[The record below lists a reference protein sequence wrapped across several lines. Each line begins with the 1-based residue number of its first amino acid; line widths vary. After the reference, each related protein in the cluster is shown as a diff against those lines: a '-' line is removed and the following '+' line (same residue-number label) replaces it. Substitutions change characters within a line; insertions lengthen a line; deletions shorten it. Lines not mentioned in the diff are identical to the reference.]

1 MDQRFIS
8 SLGVPAALAAV
19 LLASGCG
26 GGDEGGN
33 AKRFESGPK
42 NEIAGLVD
50 RLQRDARDGN
60 ADEICTDIFTDRLSG
75 VIAVRNDVSC
85 AEQVKRKLVKD
96 NATFDVKSIR
106 VEGEKAVARVVDFT
120 GNASGLYFVK
130 QSGEW
135 RVDSV
140 YDLDS

>member
-1 MDQRFIS
+1 MDQRLIS
-8 SLGVPAALAAV
+8 SLGVPAALAAA

-26 GGDEGGN
+26 GGDEGAN
-33 AKRFESGPK
+33 AKRYDSGPK
-42 NEIAGLVD
+42 KDIATLVD
-50 RLQRDARDGN
+50 RLQRDARDGK
-60 ADEICTDIFTDRLSG
+60 ADEICDDLFTDRLSG

-106 VEGEKAVARVVDFT
+106 VQGEKAAARVVDFT
-120 GNASGLYFVK
+120 GRASGLYFVR

-140 YDLDS
+140 FDLDS